1 MPPPFSGFVRL
12 LTRQGRHAKMA
23 RNSAKKDGETRV
35 GKPSGGSFIGLDIGS
50 QTIKAVEVRGAG
62 TGLQISALGIENTPP
77 GAIQGGVITDPKALG
92 AAIKAVLSKNGI
104 KASRCVSAA
113 AGAASVVVRVIEV
126 PRMTPAELAETMKW
140 EVERHIPFAAND
152 VEMAYQTIDDPAAA
166 ADPNN
171 PNMEVLLAVAQ
182 RDMVAA
188 HIETL
193 QAAGLNPIAVD
204 VEPLAAGRALIN
216 VPRNG
221 LDQKNVV
228 VVNIGAANTDVSI
241 FKGGTLRFP
250 RSFPIAGDNF
260 TRAIADHIGMGMDA
274 AEEEKRE
281 NATVFMDLIGGG
293 AGLGDDFGGAA
304 PAGDIGRTPFDF
316 AADVN
321 IPMNTPFA
329 STPAADEGLAPVSA
343 SPFDMTGD
351 VPSAPVE
358 LSAEP
363 TIPPPAAA
371 SPFDTSDPFAA
382 AMVGSPTTAAG
393 PLANVPTDDPR
404 TRRRR
409 EIFDALLPVLGE
421 FAGEVRRSV
430 DYFRSRYPND
440 TLDQIIL
447 CGGSA
452 RIPNLDQFLQSD
464 LGVTTVVADPF
475 AGINVSSR
483 QMSSERLQDVAPAFA
498 VAVGLAT
505 RDALLGSDKK

>member
-1 MPPPFSGFVRL
+1 M
-12 LTRQGRHAKMA
+12 
-23 RNSAKKDGETRV
+23 

-50 QTIKAVEVRGAG
+50 QTIKAVEARGAG
-62 TGLQISALGIENTPP
+62 GNLQISALGVENTPP
-77 GAIQGGVITDPKALG
+77 GAVQGGVVTDPKALG
-92 AAIKAVLSKNGI
+92 AAIKALLSKNGI
-104 KASRCVSAA
+104 RANRCISAA

-152 VEMAYQTIDDPAAA
+152 VEMAYQAIDDPAS

-193 QAAGLNPIAVD
+193 QAAGLNPVAVD
-204 VEPLAAGRALIN
+204 VESLAVGRALLN
-216 VPRNG
+216 LPRSG

-228 VVNIGAANTDVSI
+228 VVNIGAANTEVGI

-250 RSFPIAGDNF
+250 RTVPIAGDNF
-260 TRAIADHIGMGMDA
+260 TRAIADHLGLGMDA
-274 AEEEKRE
+274 AEDEKRE
-281 NATVFMDLIGGG
+281 NASIFMDLIGGG
-293 AGLGDDFGGAA
+293 ASLGADDFGA
-304 PAGDIGRTPFDF
+304 PAPAAGGDIGRTPFDF
-316 AADVN
+316 AADIS

-329 STPAADEGLAPVSA
+329 ATPEETVAPVGGAAA
-343 SPFDMTGD
+343 SPFDLTD
-351 VPSAPVE
+351 
-358 LSAEP
+358 EP
-363 TIPPPAAA
+363 IGGAAA
-371 SPFDTSDPFAA
+371 SPNVGGGGAAAYDPFDLAAANPPAGTPAPPPAGASVGGATAFDTSDPFAA
-382 AMVGSPTTAAG
+382 AVGASSAG
-393 PLANVPTDDPR
+393 PPANVAADDPR

-409 EIFDALLPVLGE
+409 EIFDAILPMLGE
-421 FAGEVRRSV
+421 LAAEVRRSI

-464 LGVTTVVADPF
+464 LGVPAVVADPF
-475 AGINVSSR
+475 AGVNVASR
-483 QMSSERLQDVAPAFA
+483 QLSSERLHEMAPVFA

>member
-1 MPPPFSGFVRL
+1 VLKWPEI
-12 LTRQGRHAKMA
+12 GR
-23 RNSAKKDGETRV
+23 KKDGVIRV

-50 QTIKAVEVRGAG
+50 QTIKAVEARGAG

-77 GAIQGGVITDPKALG
+77 GAVQGGVITDPKALG

-193 QAAGLNPIAVD
+193 QAAGLNPVAVD

-241 FKGGTLRFP
+241 FKAGTLRFP

-293 AGLGDDFGGAA
+293 AGLGDDFGGGVA
-304 PAGDIGRTPFDF
+304 PAGGGDIGRTPFDF
-316 AADVN
+316 AADIN

-329 STPAADEGLAPVSA
+329 STPAGEGLAPVSA
-343 SPFDMTGD
+343 SPFDMTED
-351 VPSAPVE
+351 APPVAPPVE
-358 LSAEP
+358 LTPEP
-363 TIPPPAAA
+363 VVPPAA

-382 AMVGSPTTAAG
+382 AMSSSPAAAG
-393 PLANVPTDDPR
+393 PLANVPADDPR

-483 QMSSERLQDVAPAFA
+483 QMSSERLQEVAPSFA

>member
-1 MPPPFSGFVRL
+1 MLKWPEIWW
-12 LTRQGRHAKMA
+12 
-23 RNSAKKDGETRV
+23 KKDGVIRV
-35 GKPSGGSFIGLDIGS
+35 GKPSGGSFVGLDIGS
-50 QTIKAVEVRGAG
+50 QTIKAVEARGAG

-77 GAIQGGVITDPKALG
+77 GAIQGGVVTDPKALG

-104 KASRCVSAA
+104 KAGRCVSAA

-193 QAAGLNPIAVD
+193 QAAGLNPVAVD
-204 VEPLAAGRALIN
+204 VEPLAAGRALLN
-216 VPRNG
+216 VHRTG

-260 TRAIADHIGMGMDA
+260 TRAIADHIGLGMDA

-281 NATVFMDLIGGG
+281 NAMIFMDLIGGG
-293 AGLGDDFGGAA
+293 SVGDDFGGGTATA
-304 PAGDIGRTPFDF
+304 GGGDIGRTPFDF
-316 AADVN
+316 AADIN

-329 STPAADEGLAPVSA
+329 STPAAGESMAPVSA
-343 SPFDMTGD
+343 SPFDMTDED
-351 VPSAPVE
+351 VMAAPVPAASPFD
-358 LSAEP
+358 LAAEP
-363 TIPPPAAA
+363 TVSPAAA
-371 SPFDTSDPFAA
+371 SPFDTSDPFMAA
-382 AMVGSPTTAAG
+382 AAGSPATGLPAS
-393 PLANVPTDDPR
+393 VPADDPR

-421 FAGEVRRSV
+421 FAGEVRRSI

-483 QMSSERLQDVAPAFA
+483 QMSSERLLEVAPAFA

-505 RDALLGSDKK
+505 RDALLGSDK